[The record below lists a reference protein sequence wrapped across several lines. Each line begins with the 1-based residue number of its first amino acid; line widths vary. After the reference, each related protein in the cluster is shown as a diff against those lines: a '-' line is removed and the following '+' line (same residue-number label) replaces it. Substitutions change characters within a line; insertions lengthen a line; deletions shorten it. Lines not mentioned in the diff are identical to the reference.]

1 MNTEIARN
9 DFSFNVSALG
19 YTLYY
24 KGEPVCSAALPIEKR
39 TKENLSGRNARRN
52 RRVFGEAAEKL
63 VCSCVS
69 GSGPEG
75 VMAAI
80 KRIQAEHQCKNKEHS

>member
-1 MNTEIARN
+1 MNTALSRN

-24 KGEPVCSAALPIEKR
+24 KGVPVCSAALPLEKR

-69 GSGPEG
+69 GSAPEG
-75 VMAAI
+75 VMTAI
-80 KRIQAEHQCKNKEHS
+80 KNIQAAHQCKDTGHS